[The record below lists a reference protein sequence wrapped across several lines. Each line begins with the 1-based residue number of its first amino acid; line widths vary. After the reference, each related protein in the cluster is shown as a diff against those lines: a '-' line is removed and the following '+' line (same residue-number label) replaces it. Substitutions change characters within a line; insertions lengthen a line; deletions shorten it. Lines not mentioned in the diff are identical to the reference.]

1 MTFSDIKEQIKEH
14 KTLSFYVFSGDEIEV
29 QRIYINKI
37 AESKD
42 QVVRRV
48 DTVAEVVK
56 ARSGGLF
63 GKSICFVCRDDMD
76 FQKNEALWDKL
87 ESMLNDNTLIYL
99 ATKLDKRSK
108 FYNAIDGVFNNRL
121 IVFDHMTEPVL
132 IKHIKEHVNLSTD
145 SCKELIRVCEGDY
158 GRILNEIDKINMF
171 LEAKYNKPF
180 VPSTDILSML
190 TTNQAF
196 EKLLADGTIY
206 QPPTDAIFH
215 WVDAVLSGKPILSFK
230 LWQECVDLGEPT
242 LRLLL
247 VLYQGVKRLLQVQTC
262 QARNVSENTGLT
274 QWEINLVKDYV
285 GVYSATELVSAL
297 RQIKQLETD
306 IKTGGVEEEYA
317 VPYAM
322 VSLIGEWV

>member
-14 KTLSFYVFSGDEIEV
+14 KTLPFYVFSGDEIEV

-132 IKHIKEHVNLSTD
+132 IKHIKEHVNLSTNN
-145 SCKELIRVCEGDY
+145 CKELIRVCESDY
-158 GRILNEIDKINMF
+158 GRILNEIDKIDTLYWCAENQG
-171 LEAKYNKPF
+171 AD
-180 VPSTDILSML
+180 VTTDECFDML
-190 TTNQAF
+190 I
-196 EKLLADGTIY
+196 KDGTIY

-285 GVYSATELVSAL
+285 GVYSAVELVSAL

-322 VSLIGEWV
+322 VSLIGEWA